1 MHLRDVHILRD
12 RKGILVLGPHRRH
25 PGGKQ
30 ILTEKIASGLLLL
43 SNLAPIDASFNRLQP
58 QTLLAWSPAP
68 FAESNVVN
76 VLWKLGL
83 SLLAL
88 VVTQNFAKRA
98 ANERAAH
105 PPVATLGCPCSPDL
119 PQALRLLRFFLLPFW
134 GICFLSVLCEGWPS
148 LFAAMWKSGRTSWSR
163 WPTDGCIHG
172 RLVPNCVIWDLEFAQ
187 KFSCFFLTGWCIRR
201 KNGGHDYI
209 LKSFILVQMAFCFL
223 QNSTPASSRQ

>member
-1 MHLRDVHILRD
+1 M
-12 RKGILVLGPHRRH
+12 
-25 PGGKQ
+25 
-30 ILTEKIASGLLLL
+30 LLL

-58 QTLLAWSPAP
+58 QTLLACSPAP

-119 PQALRLLRFFLLPFW
+119 PQALRLLRFFFLPFW

-148 LFAAMWKSGRTSWSR
+148 LFAAMWKSGRASWSR

-172 RLVPNCVIWDLEFAQ
+172 RLLPNCVIWDLEFAQ
-187 KFSCFFLTGWCIRR
+187 KISCFFLTGWCIRR

-209 LKSFILVQMAFCFL
+209 LKSFILVQMAFFSFKIPPLLPADNNKFNQYSRIGKRPIHHTYIHHSPIQHPKFAKKKL
-223 QNSTPASSRQ
+223 QI